1 MNAPTCSR
9 HQVEME
15 IAPAEPRSRCRAC
28 GYLTH
33 HLRFSHCPECG
44 QRLLIEEPAPHWH
57 CPLCAPAGRL
67 DESGAHIDRKSHSSG
82 EDARL
87 GAAAHQREPAW

>member
-1 MNAPTCSR
+1 MKAPKCPR

-28 GYLTH
+28 GFLTH
-33 HLRFSHCPECG
+33 HLRFAHCPECG

-57 CPLCAPAGRL
+57 CPECVPAGKVAATAASCR
-67 DESGAHIDRKSHSSG
+67 ERQNGGEYTWPAH
-82 EDARL
+82 
-87 GAAAHQREPAW
+87 AAPQGDSVR